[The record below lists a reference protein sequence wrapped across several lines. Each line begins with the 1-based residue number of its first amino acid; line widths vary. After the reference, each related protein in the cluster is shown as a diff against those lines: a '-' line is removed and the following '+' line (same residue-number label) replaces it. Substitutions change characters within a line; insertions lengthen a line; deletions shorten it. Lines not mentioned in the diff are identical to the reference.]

1 MCMPAS
7 YRIGYGVRMSTPQ
20 KRPGRGRPRIPREL
34 RATERISLAITCE
47 MRDRIDA
54 LARAQGTTISEIV
67 RHGLDLA
74 IKDLDPDDD

>member
-1 MCMPAS
+1 
-7 YRIGYGVRMSTPQ
+7 MSTPQ